1 MQSKSTYLPVS
12 AATHQVDMRQ
22 EMLLES
28 KELAAAASQRDA
40 SVLSKLNA
48 VLLQRDN
55 ASVLLKTHP
64 LQTKHTLAHQIWQRS
79 VDKAEAALAA
89 EQAAKSVIP
98 AARTAVDVAHK
109 KANDTLEATKTA
121 TALTAASAT
130 DAAATS
136 TAILN
141 GTHEDPYFCIPGN
154 LWLKHRH
161 QVTSCAK
168 ASAQALVILQHRRH
182 VLTHKIL
189 VLKSATTA
197 AKIAAEEL
205 KAAAHDVTQT
215 GMEPPL
221 RAARQEH
228 RRLENLAKEMQQ
240 QRVVSLSK
248 KKSAEDE
255 VMHNKAALE
264 TAHATLVTVHEKIRN
279 KAAEK
284 VARRAAK
291 RAAKRAA
298 ERAAAAA
305 AEAAA
310 AAAAAQAT
318 VCISIAERMKI
329 RRQGQRQSQR
339 QGQRQGQGPAKKT
352 RYH

>member
-40 SVLSKLNA
+40 SILSKLNA

-109 KANDTLEATKTA
+109 KANDALEATKAA
-121 TALTAASAT
+121 TALTAASAA

-141 GTHEDPYFCIPGN
+141 GTHEDPYFCILGH

-189 VLKSATTA
+189 VLKAATTA

-298 ERAAAAA
+298 EAAAA
-305 AEAAA
+305 AE
-310 AAAAAQAT
+310 AAQAT

-329 RRQGQRQSQR
+329 RRQRQR
-339 QGQRQGQGPAKKT
+339 QGQGQGQGPAKKT